1 MWHHVFTAYYTISTL
16 RYGHLWPFP
25 VSQAPGKT
33 KSKDL
38 NRQHSLIKA
47 ELLLTCIQNNDSDFE
62 IPRCWVT
69 CAGLFAF
76 LICKTFIWSSLHG
89 SKSMARPLQFLQLIC
104 SGVFIVWYLKLSGHD
119 VKKRKKKKAGLG
131 KELKIKMKLI
141 SQKRQN
147 GVFWFL
153 STSWALLE
161 GLGCKQPPDVL
172 LSQEVTSIF
181 LTSSESGSPKHG
193 AVTLLAVG
201 VTAMLCHG

>member
-1 MWHHVFTAYYTISTL
+1 MLSYMCGFVCFFNMQDFYLEFFTRLQEYGSSIAVSAVDLL
-16 RYGHLWPFP
+16 RGFYSLVP
-25 VSQAPGKT
+25 KT
-33 KSKDL
+33 V
-38 NRQHSLIKA
+38 RA
-47 ELLLTCIQNNDSDFE
+47 
-62 IPRCWVT
+62 W
-69 CAGLFAF
+69 
-76 LICKTFIWSSLHG
+76 CK
-89 SKSMARPLQFLQLIC
+89 
-104 SGVFIVWYLKLSGHD
+104 
-119 VKKRKKKKAGLG
+119 KKKKKKAGLG

-161 GLGCKQPPDVL
+161 GLGCKQPPDIL